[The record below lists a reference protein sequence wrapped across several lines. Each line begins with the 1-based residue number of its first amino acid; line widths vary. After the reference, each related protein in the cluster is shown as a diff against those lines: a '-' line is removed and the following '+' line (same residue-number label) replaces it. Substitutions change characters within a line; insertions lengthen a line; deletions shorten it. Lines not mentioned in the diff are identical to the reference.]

1 MMNIELTPQDVYAL
15 SDPQRAAVLNSLYA
29 ALFADGHPE
38 QAEVAAFV
46 EAISRLPWNYPI
58 DALMSKAN
66 ELGAWMAN
74 VDKDTRT
81 NFMRDTAANVPV
93 ELREKLVLTMIA
105 IAAADRRITGDEW
118 NRMASFIKHFQ
129 LTPIQIE
136 LIRRKIA
143 PLMR

>member
-1 MMNIELTPQDVYAL
+1 MNIELTPQDLHSL

-38 QAEVAAFV
+38 QAEVAAFC
-46 EAISRLPWNYPI
+46 ETISRLPWNYPL
-58 DALMSKAN
+58 DALMAKAS
-66 ELGAWMAN
+66 ELQTWMDS

-81 NFMRDTAANVPV
+81 AFVRDTAANVPV
-93 ELREKLVLTMIA
+93 ELRERLVMTMIA
-105 IAAADRRITGDEW
+105 IAAADRRISEEEW
-118 NRMASFIKHFQ
+118 NRMTTFIKQFQ
-129 LTPIQIE
+129 LSPIQIE

>member
-1 MMNIELTPQDVYAL
+1 MNIELTSQDLFTL

-38 QAEVAAFV
+38 QAEVSAFI

-58 DALMSKAN
+58 DALMAKAN
-66 ELGAWMAN
+66 ELQAWMEK
-74 VDKDTRT
+74 VDRDTRT
-81 NFMRDTAANVPV
+81 EFMRQTAENVPV

-105 IAAADRRITGDEW
+105 IAAADRRITEDEW
-118 NRMASFIKHFQ
+118 TRMASFIKQFQ

>member
-1 MMNIELTPQDVYAL
+1 MNIELTPQDLVTL

-38 QAEVAAFV
+38 QAEIAAFV
-46 EAISRLPWNYPI
+46 EAISRLPWNYPL
-58 DALMSKAN
+58 DALMAKAT
-66 ELGAWMAN
+66 ELQVWMDT

-81 NFMRDTAANVPV
+81 AFMRDTAANVPV

-105 IAAADRRITGDEW
+105 IAAADRRITEDEW
-118 NRMASFIKHFQ
+118 NRMAAFIKQFQ
-129 LTPIQIE
+129 LSPIQIE

>member
-1 MMNIELTPQDVYAL
+1 MNIELTPQDLATL

-46 EAISRLPWNYPI
+46 ETISRLPWNYPL
-58 DALMSKAN
+58 DALLAKAN
-66 ELGAWMAN
+66 ELQAWLET

-81 NFMRDTAANVPV
+81 GFMRDTAANVPV

-105 IAAADRRITGDEW
+105 IIAADRRVTEDEW
-118 NRMASFIKHFQ
+118 NRMASFIKQFQ
-129 LTPIQIE
+129 LSPIQIE

>member
-1 MMNIELTPQDVYAL
+1 MNIELTPQDLFTL

-38 QAEVAAFV
+38 QAEVSAFI

-58 DALMSKAN
+58 DALMAKAN
-66 ELGAWMAN
+66 ELQAWMEK
-74 VDKDTRT
+74 VDRDTRT
-81 NFMRDTAANVPV
+81 EFMRQTAENVPV

-105 IAAADRRITGDEW
+105 IAAADRRITEDEW
-118 NRMASFIKHFQ
+118 TRMASFIKQFQ

>member
-1 MMNIELTPQDVYAL
+1 MNIELTPQDLFSL

-38 QAEVAAFV
+38 QAEVSAFI
-46 EAISRLPWNYPI
+46 EAISRLPWNYPV
-58 DALMSKAN
+58 DALMAKAN
-66 ELGAWMAN
+66 ELQAWMEK
-74 VDKDTRT
+74 VDRDTRT
-81 NFMRDTAANVPV
+81 EFMRQTAENVPV

-105 IAAADRRITGDEW
+105 IAAADRRITEDEW
-118 NRMASFIKHFQ
+118 TRMASFIKQFQ